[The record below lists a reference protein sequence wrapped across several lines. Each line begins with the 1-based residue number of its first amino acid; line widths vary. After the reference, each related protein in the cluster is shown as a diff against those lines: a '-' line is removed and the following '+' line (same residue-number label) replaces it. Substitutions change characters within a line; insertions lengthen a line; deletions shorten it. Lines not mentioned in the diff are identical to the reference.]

1 MLRPSRLVLA
11 LSLALS
17 GLALAQTASVTGR
30 VTDPSG
36 AVIPGVT
43 VVLTNEGTA
52 IENRTETN
60 EEGYYRLP
68 SVQPGSYRLSIEKA
82 GFKPIRESGLQLIV
96 GQVARLDYTLQVGAV
111 TESVE
116 VNARAVLLDSE
127 TSSLGQVIG
136 GRQVTELPLLGR
148 NAYSLATLAPGVRT
162 SAGMNDLPVDQIST
176 VSASINGGRSSQ
188 NEFLLDGAPNTAAAQ
203 NQPVIFQNVDSVQE
217 FKVETNT
224 FSAEYGRSAG
234 GVFNVVTKAGTNDIT
249 FTAYEFLRNDKLNAN
264 DWFANRAGRRK
275 APFRFNQFG
284 GVIGAPIVR
293 NRTFFFGAAELVRF
307 TQGVTW
313 TGTVAR
319 PEQLAGDFSTTR
331 NAAGQMITIYDP
343 LTTTQSPSGGFT
355 RQAFSGNLIPASRFN
370 TVSRNMAKYFPAPT
384 TAGAANTGVNNY
396 ARTGGNNVTKDTF
409 STRVDHNFNERNRLF
424 GRFSYDKSPIIRAA
438 AYGPDNIASPTHGAQ
453 VFNRYNTVV
462 EDTHVFTPSLL
473 GTIRSSFARL
483 SNFRRPFSDGFDITT
498 LGFPASLQA
507 AIGDPRSFPVVT
519 ITGLGTSSSIP
530 NLGTGAVFGGADII
544 AFGMDSLS
552 LMGSATKTLSK
563 HTVKTGGE
571 YRMIRFN
578 TRQNNDNAV
587 NYAFTPAFT
596 QGPNP
601 AAASATAG
609 VALASFLLGNPASGS
624 ITPSPSISMQT
635 LYYAFYV
642 QDDWKIT
649 PRLTLNLGL
658 RYDYESPR
666 TERFNQ
672 LTNFD
677 FAATP
682 PLTAAGLD
690 LKGALAFVNTGGLP
704 RHNAN
709 PDRNNLAP
717 RIGLAWRLN
726 DRTVIRGGAGL
737 FYGTQLGVG
746 GAPSS
751 FGISGFQT
759 STQLVS
765 SLDGVTPK
773 DTLSNPYPNGLNK
786 PSGSSL
792 GAATLL
798 GQDIS
803 FTDRGNYVPYSAQ
816 WNFNIQRELP
826 WSILF
831 DIGYAGSRGVGFSQD
846 RQLNQLPDSALA
858 LGDALRQQVPNPF
871 FGKITIGGLASR
883 TVSRAQLLRPFPH
896 FTAVTSRNASWAT
909 SSYNSLQLKVEKR
922 YSKGLSLMGSW
933 TYAKL
938 FDFGNGPWG
947 GEALGGSTFQN
958 WNNLTP
964 DWSVSTTDQTHRL
977 VLNGVWALP
986 FFSKTT
992 GIANRLLAGWELG
1005 AIFSNFS
1012 GGPIGVTS
1020 AVNNTFSQGGGQ
1032 RPNWSGQNPSIE
1044 SPTPDRWINAAVFSN
1059 PAPYQFGNAGR
1070 TLSGLRTDITQ
1081 QIDMTLGKTTT
1092 IHEKLRLQ
1100 FRAEFFN
1107 LTNSPRF
1114 APPNS
1119 SYGNTQFG
1127 VVSSQLNQPRIIQF
1141 GLKLMY

>member
-1 MLRPSRLVLA
+1 MLRIFRLLLSSSLVLSA
-11 LSLALS
+11 
-17 GLALAQTASVTGR
+17 LALAQTASVTGR

-36 AVIPGVT
+36 ATIPGVT
-43 VVLTNEGTA
+43 VVLTNEGTSV
-52 IENRTETN
+52 ESRTETN
-60 EEGYYRLP
+60 EEGYYRVP
-68 SVQPGSYRLSIEKA
+68 SVQPGSYRLAVEKA

-96 GQVARLDYTLQVGAV
+96 GQVARLDYTLQVGAL

-116 VNARAVLLDSE
+116 VSARAVLLDSE

-136 GRQVTELPLLGR
+136 GKQVTELPLLGR
-148 NAYSLATLAPGVRT
+148 NAYSLASLAPGVRT

-176 VSASINGGRSSQ
+176 VSASINGGRATQ

-234 GVFNVVTKAGTNDIT
+234 GVFNVVTKAGTNDVT

-264 DWFANRAGRRK
+264 DWFANRAGRQK

-284 GVIGAPIVR
+284 GVIGAPIIK

-319 PEQLAGDFSTTR
+319 PEQILGDFSTTKT
-331 NAAGQMITIYDP
+331 AAGQMIVIYDP
-343 LTTTQSPSGGFT
+343 LTTTQNAAGAFT
-355 RQAFSGNLIPASRFN
+355 RQPFTGNLIPTARLN
-370 TVSRNMAKYFPAPT
+370 PVARNMAKYWPAPT
-384 TAGAANTGVNNY
+384 NAGAANTGVNNY
-396 ARTGGNNVTKDTF
+396 ARTSGNNVTKDTW
-409 STRVDHNFNERNRLF
+409 STRVDHNINDRNRLF
-424 GRFSYDKSPIIRAA
+424 GRFSYDKSPIVRAA
-438 AYGPDNIASPTHGAQ
+438 AYGADNIASPTHGTQ
-453 VFNRYNTVV
+453 VFNRYNTVI

-473 GTIRSSFARL
+473 GTLRSSFSRL

-498 LGFPASLQA
+498 LGLPASLRD
-507 AIGDPRSFPVVT
+507 AIDDPRSFPVVT

-530 NLGTGAVFGGADII
+530 NLGTGAAFGGADII
-544 AFGMDSLS
+544 AFGMDSFS
-552 LMGSATKTLSK
+552 AMGSITKTMSR

-578 TRQNNDNAV
+578 TRQNNDSAI
-587 NYAFTPAFT
+587 NYAFSPAFT

-609 VALASFLLGNPASGS
+609 VALASFMLGNPGS
-624 ITPSPSISMQT
+624 SAITPSPSISMQT
-635 LYYAFYV
+635 LYYGFYV

-658 RYDYESPR
+658 RYDYEAPR

-677 FAATP
+677 YTVAP
-682 PLTAAGLD
+682 PLTNTGLS
-690 LKGALAFVNTGGLP
+690 LNGALAFVGVNGLP
-704 RHNAN
+704 RGNIN
-709 PDRNNLAP
+709 SDGNNFAP
-717 RIGLAWRLN
+717 RAGFAWRLN

-737 FYGTQLGVG
+737 FYGTTLGVG
-746 GAPSS
+746 GEPAI
-751 FGISGFQT
+751 FGIAGFQT
-759 STQLVS
+759 TTSMVT

-803 FTDRGNYVPYSAQ
+803 FTDRGNYLPYSAQ

-826 WSILF
+826 WKVLF

-846 RQLNQLPDSALA
+846 RQLNQLPDSALT
-858 LGDALRQQVPNPF
+858 LGDGLRQQVTNPF
-871 FGKITIGGLASR
+871 FGQIAIGALSSR
-883 TVSRAQLLRPFPH
+883 TVARALLLRPYPQFGGI
-896 FTAVTSRNASWAT
+896 TSRNASWAT
-909 SSYNSLQLKVEKR
+909 SSYNALQLKIEKR
-922 YSKGLSLMGSW
+922 YAKGFTLMGTW
-933 TYAKL
+933 TYSKL

-947 GEALGGSTFQN
+947 GEALGGSAFQN

-964 DWSVSTTDQTHRL
+964 DWSVSVTDQTHRV

-992 GIANRLLAGWELG
+992 GFANRLLAGWELG

-1020 AVNNTFSQGGGQ
+1020 ATNNTFSQGGGQ
-1032 RPNWSGQNPSIE
+1032 RPNWSGASASVNGAN
-1044 SPTPDRWINAAVFSN
+1044 PDRWLDTSVFSN
-1059 PAPYQFGNAGR
+1059 PAPYQFGNVAR

-1081 QIDMTLGKTTT
+1081 QVDMTLGKTTT
-1092 IHEKLRLQ
+1092 IREKLRLQ

-1119 SYGNTQFG
+1119 SFGNPQFG
-1127 VVSSQLNQPRIIQF
+1127 VVSSQLNQPRIVQF